1 MFQNKTVLV
10 TGGTGSFGKRFINFF
25 IDKKIKVKKLI
36 ILSRDELKQS
46 EMREK
51 YSTKKYKFLR
61 YFIGDIRDKERLR
74 FAFRDVDII
83 VHAAALKQVPSAEYN
98 PTEYIK
104 TNIIGAQNIIEC
116 ALESNK
122 VSRVLALSTDKAVL
136 PINLYG
142 ATKLCSDKLFISA
155 NRIKGS
161 RDLRF
166 GVLRYGNV
174 MMSRGSVIPIFLS
187 SKKKYFTVTD
197 KEMTRFSLTLDD
209 SVNAAFYAIR
219 NIKGGEIIIP
229 KAKSYKITDLAHSI
243 DNKKKIKIVGI
254 RPGEKLHEVLICKS
268 DAQFT
273 YENKEYYII
282 KENLKDK
289 NKLKG
294 FKKVKKDFQYSS
306 NLNKFLTKKELKK
319 IISNQLQKND

>member
-1 MFQNKTVLV
+1 
-10 TGGTGSFGKRFINFF
+10 
-25 IDKKIKVKKLI
+25 
-36 ILSRDELKQS
+36 
-46 EMREK
+46 
-51 YSTKKYKFLR
+51 
-61 YFIGDIRDKERLR
+61 
-74 FAFRDVDII
+74 
-83 VHAAALKQVPSAEYN
+83 
-98 PTEYIK
+98 
-104 TNIIGAQNIIEC
+104 
-116 ALESNK
+116 
-122 VSRVLALSTDKAVL
+122 
-136 PINLYG
+136 
-142 ATKLCSDKLFISA
+142 
-155 NRIKGS
+155 
-161 RDLRF
+161 
-166 GVLRYGNV
+166 
-174 MMSRGSVIPIFLS
+174 
-187 SKKKYFTVTD
+187 
-197 KEMTRFSLTLDD
+197 MTRFSLTLDD

-306 NLNKFLTKKELKK
+306 NLNKL
-319 IISNQLQKND
+319 